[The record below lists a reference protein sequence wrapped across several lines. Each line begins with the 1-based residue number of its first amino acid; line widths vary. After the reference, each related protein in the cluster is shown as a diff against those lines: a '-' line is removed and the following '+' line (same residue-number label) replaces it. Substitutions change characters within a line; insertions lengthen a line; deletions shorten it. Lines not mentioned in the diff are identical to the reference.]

1 MRYTLRAVKYF
12 VKLLILLAVIFCL
25 MSLSGTTVFSAEN
38 FMAEF
43 FSTTRGRIFSAA
55 VVIWCALYP
64 KVEYISRSSPTWKC
78 NATVRKSS
86 AHSKPPE

>member
-43 FSTTRGRIFSAA
+43 FATTRGRIFSAA

-64 KVEYISRSSPTWKC
+64 KV
-78 NATVRKSS
+78 
-86 AHSKPPE
+86 